1 MTIAD
6 EHSNTLVK
14 CFIHLG
20 LMFGCIVSSSHT
32 AVAAPAKAPPGDERP
47 GSEQRLCTRVLESQM
62 FARTELLFGLS
73 RTGAPDV
80 TELEFKQF
88 IDSKVTPRFPEG
100 LTLLS
105 GNGQFKDAAGNI
117 VKEGSKLLIL
127 LYPFSIPSSKLVD
140 EIRHDYKERFR
151 QESVLRID
159 DVSCVSF

>member
-1 MTIAD
+1 
-6 EHSNTLVK
+6 
-14 CFIHLG
+14 
-20 LMFGCIVSSSHT
+20 
-32 AVAAPAKAPPGDERP
+32 
-47 GSEQRLCTRVLESQM
+47 M